1 MKRSRTVHALGQ
13 SEGED
18 PCVSASPTFSES
30 EKTDIAEA
38 LSSVLGFDLKVRAAI
53 EESLDAPALLIIAL
67 GTIGTAFLAGFLAK
81 MGSDAWDYAKKK
93 IVDAAARHGNDN
105 GTRIRVR
112 FQHNGAKVICS
123 LRTVDSQIMQKA
135 LDELK
140 MVFGEVRDMAAKDQ
154 LPGTEAYIY
163 YKFRDMKWRID
174 EATVMQPEFDVLK
187 FDYITG
193 SWVPSDPKASKLLRE
208 FQRKMKAKQNA

>member
-1 MKRSRTVHALGQ
+1 MGQ

-112 FQHNGAKVICS
+112 FQHNGA
-123 LRTVDSQIMQKA
+123 VDSQIVQKA